1 MTSHISDLPQDFEEC
16 VRFHGHSCPG
26 LALGYLAA
34 KAGLDE
40 FKTGPAED
48 EELVCIV
55 ENDSCAVDAIQVML
69 GCTFGKGNLIFR
81 DWGKQVYTF
90 MDRRSGRSLRVAL
103 RGELPGRK
111 ERQALREKIEA
122 GLATDEEKAQWEAH
136 KERVIRELV
145 TANPA
150 DFFSIQR
157 GADALPPMAQIV
169 ETRTCPVCGEEVM
182 ESRMVE
188 QDGVMVCQGCVK
200 R

>member
-1 MTSHISDLPQDFEEC
+1 MTTCLSGLPQDFEEC

-40 FKTGPAED
+40 FKTERAED

-90 MDRRSGRSLRVAL
+90 MDRQSGRGLRVAL

-111 ERQALREKIEA
+111 ERQSLRKKIEA
-122 GLATDEEKAQWEAH
+122 GLATGEEREQFEAY
-136 KERVIRELV
+136 KQRVIRELV
-145 TANPA
+145 TANPS
-150 DFFSIQR
+150 DFFNIQH
-157 GADALPPMAQIV
+157 GSDALPPMAQIV
-169 ETRTCPVCGEEVM
+169 ETRRCPICGEEAM
-182 ESRMVE
+182 ASKMVE
-188 QDGVMVCQGCVK
+188 QDGEMVCQGCVK